1 MYKIPADSMRKKKN
15 DIGLFDDSENV
26 CATQDCIKMYS

>member
-15 DIGLFDDSENV
+15 DIGLFDDSETV
-26 CATQDCIKMYS
+26 EPLYSEHPI

>member
-1 MYKIPADSMRKKKN
+1 MHKIPADSMRKKKN

-26 CATQDCIKMYS
+26 CATQDCIKRYS